1 MVRKVLYKNTL
12 IKIKKSIGRFLSL
25 FMIILVGVGFFAGI
39 NESVPDITSSLSNYI
54 QAQKLMNFQI
64 VSTMGLTSEDVTAL
78 KALNNI
84 HTVTPSYSLDV
95 LEDGNALRIQALEQD
110 INTVQLLKGRMPET
124 LTECIADNSHY
135 NLGDKIKI
143 TSDES
148 DKLKNTEFTVVG
160 TIKTPLFLNADYGST
175 IVGDGKL
182 YSFLYV
188 KKENF
193 ILEAFTNINVL
204 AAGTDNLNAFSSEY
218 KAKTTKLQTEI
229 ESIKTSRETARY
241 QEIYDKANNK
251 ILSKQRDFEKEK
263 AKGEKKLSDAKKTL
277 DKNASKLNNAKKEL
291 SEKESDLNKTITKQ
305 NATFADAKKQI
316 ADGWAQIDSA
326 LAKNGIKRSELD
338 GKIAELGSAL
348 DTLKTNISQ
357 LPKDS
362 PQYKELD
369 TQLQNYTVSYQGL
382 LSLKNS
388 IQNLTAKEKE
398 LNGGIAAFHTQIDSA
413 KVQIEKGKKELAKND
428 KKIKDGYD
436 KYNKNLKE
444 FQTKIS
450 DGESKINE
458 AKDKL
463 ADIEKPKWTILERSN
478 VINGYD
484 DIKTAAGTIQQI
496 AVVIP
501 LFFILIVIL
510 MTSNT
515 MGRMIAEERGELGT
529 LASLGFSDPSIVTT
543 YLLYVL
549 TATVLGSI
557 SGYFIGCS
565 VIPQIVYKCFP
576 YILPPLNL
584 QFDAISFLLIL
595 VVAVFLMTI
604 VTIIFCRHEL
614 KEHPAALMRPIPPKK
629 GQIILLERIGVIWK
643 HLSFTWKVT
652 MRNIFRYKPRVFMT
666 VIGISGCTALL
677 LTGFGVKDSITGV
690 AEKQYGDIFR
700 YNDMIV
706 LKEDTNSMDNE
717 LTSLLEKGEVIN
729 PLLIKQISVT
739 ALSKKKELDAYLIT
753 PEDEKAFTDYYKL
766 SNYKNGSAISLNDNG
781 VIISEKIAELFH
793 LKIGDALSMKDPDNN
808 SYSLPISAI
817 AENHIKNYIYISKAL
832 YTKTFQSEPTYNMIV
847 SDYKGDGAALAK
859 SLLASKNVINV
870 TFTKDILTRAI
881 KENSSLN
888 SVVLLLV
895 VISSLLAVI
904 VLYNL
909 TSINI
914 SERKREIATLKV
926 LGFNDME
933 TNEYIYREAL
943 LLTIISIGVGL
954 LLGVVFHGFVMG
966 MISRDEFVYFK
977 SVKGLSFLW
986 TFLIT
991 MVFSLVMQINTY
1003 FKLRQIDM
1011 IESLKSVE

>member
-39 NESVPDITSSLSNYI
+39 QISVPDITSSLSNYM

-78 KALNNI
+78 KALKNVS
-84 HTVTPSYSLDV
+84 TVTPSYSLDV
-95 LEDGNALRIQALEQD
+95 LEEGNAIRIQAVEQEV
-110 INTVQLLKGRMPET
+110 NAVQLLKGRMPET
-124 LTECIADNSHY
+124 PTECVADNSHY
-135 NLGDKIKI
+135 NVGDKIKI

-160 TIKTPLFLNADYGST
+160 TVKTPLFLSADYGST

-182 YSFLYV
+182 FSYLYV
-188 KKENF
+188 MKENF
-193 ILEAFTNINVL
+193 ILEAFTHINIL

-218 KAKTTKLQTEI
+218 EDKVATVQSEI
-229 ESIKTSRETARY
+229 ESIKSAREASRY
-241 QEIYDKANNK
+241 QEIYDKANNE
-251 ILSKQRDFEKEK
+251 ILDKQKDFETEK
-263 AKGEKKLSDAKKTL
+263 AKGEKKLSDAKDTL
-277 DKNASKLNNAKKEL
+277 DKNASKLKDGKEEL
-291 SEKESDLNKTITKQ
+291 SEKESDLNKTITTQ
-305 NATFADAKKQI
+305 NTAFADAKKQI
-316 ADGWAQIDSA
+316 ADGWSQIDSA
-326 LAKNGIKRSELD
+326 LTKNGIKRSELD
-338 GKIAELGSAL
+338 GKIAELSSAL
-348 DTLKTNISQ
+348 ETLKSNISQ

-369 TQLQNYTVSYQGL
+369 AQLQEYSAAYQGL
-382 LSLKNS
+382 LTLKES
-388 IQNLTAKEKE
+388 IKNLNAKEKE
-398 LNGGIAAFHTQIDSA
+398 LNQGISAFNTQINYA
-413 KVQIEKGKKELAKND
+413 KAQIKKGKKELAKND
-428 KKIKDGYD
+428 KKISDGYEE
-436 KYNKNLKE
+436 YNKNLKE

-450 DGESKINE
+450 DAESKLKE

-484 DIKTAAGTIQQI
+484 DIKSAADTIRQI

-501 LFFILIVIL
+501 LFFILIVVL

-529 LASLGFSDPSIVTT
+529 LSSLGFNDHSIVTT

-584 QFDAISFLLIL
+584 EFNAISFLLIL
-595 VVAVFLMTI
+595 VVAILLMTI

-629 GQIILLERIGVIWK
+629 GQVILLERIGLIWK

-666 VIGISGCTALL
+666 VIGIAGCTALL

-706 LKEDTNSMDNE
+706 LKEDTKSIDTN
-717 LTSLLEKGEVIN
+717 LASLLDKGEVIN
-729 PLLIKQISVT
+729 PLLIKQLSVT
-739 ALSKKKELDAYLIT
+739 TLTKGKELDAYLIT
-753 PEDEKAFTDYYKL
+753 PEDEKIFTDYYKL
-766 SNYKNGSAISLNDNG
+766 SHYKNGSALSLNDNG
-781 VIISEKIAELFH
+781 VIISEKIADLFH
-793 LKIGDALSMKDPDNN
+793 LKKGDVLKIKDSDNN
-808 SYSLPISAI
+808 SYSLPVNDI
-817 AENHIKNYIYISKAL
+817 AENHIKNYIYISKEL
-832 YTKTFQSEPTYNMIV
+832 YTKTFHAEPAYNMIV
-847 SDYKGDGAALAK
+847 SDYNGDSAALAK

-881 KENSSLN
+881 KENSSLD

-943 LLTIISIGVGL
+943 LLTLISIGVGL
-954 LLGVVFHGFVMG
+954 LLGVVFHRFVMG

-991 MVFSLVMQINTY
+991 LVFSLIMQINTY
-1003 FKLRQIDM
+1003 FKLRKIDM